1 LSVVSAGFR
10 LDEAFVS
17 SSRAVGDLG
26 LCHVR
31 LQDDARYA
39 WLVLIPRLGGLSELE
54 DLCEADRARF
64 MQEVVLCGKAV
75 RAMGLA
81 LGRPIDKLN
90 FGALGN
96 VTAQLHGHVV
106 GRRRDDSAWP
116 RPVWGQG
123 QAIPY
128 SGQDLQSAMT
138 AARHVLSQAPDF
150 SSAPD

>member
-1 LSVVSAGFR
+1 MSAGFA
-10 LDEAFVS
+10 LDPAFVS
-17 SSRAVGDLG
+17 TSRAVGDLG

-39 WLVLIPRLGGLSELE
+39 WLVLIPRLGGMIELE

-75 RAMGLA
+75 RAMGQA
-81 LGRPIDKLN
+81 LGRPVDKLN

-106 GRRRDDSAWP
+106 GRRRGDPAWP
-116 RPVWGQG
+116 GPVWGQG
-123 QAIPY
+123 QAIPW
-128 SGQDLQSAMT
+128 SSQDLQAAMT
-138 AARHVLSQAPDF
+138 AACSVLSQAPGF
-150 SSAPD
+150 SAAPD

>member
-1 LSVVSAGFR
+1 MSLGFA
-10 LDEAFVS
+10 LDAAFVS
-17 SSRAVGDLG
+17 TSRAVGDLG

-64 MQEVVLCGKAV
+64 MQDVVLCGKAV
-75 RAMGLA
+75 RAIGQA
-81 LGRPIDKLN
+81 LGRPVDKLN

-106 GRRRDDSAWP
+106 GRRRGDDAWP
-116 RPVWGQG
+116 GPVWGQG
-123 QAIPY
+123 QAMPY
-128 SGQDLQSAMT
+128 HGQDLQSAMT
-138 AARHVLSQAPDF
+138 AARSVLSENPDF
-150 SSAPD
+150 SSGPD

>member
-1 LSVVSAGFR
+1 MSAGFR

-96 VTAQLHGHVV
+96 VTTQLHGHVV

-116 RPVWGQG
+116 GPVWGQG

-128 SGQDLQSAMT
+128 LSPDLQTAMT
-138 AARHVLSQAPDF
+138 SARRVLSDVPSFSPAPD
-150 SSAPD
+150 

>member
-1 LSVVSAGFR
+1 M
-10 LDEAFVS
+10 
-17 SSRAVGDLG
+17 GDLG

-64 MQEVVLCGKAV
+64 MQEVVLCGEAV
-75 RAMGLA
+75 RAIGQA
-81 LGRPIDKLN
+81 LGRPVDKLN

-106 GRRRDDSAWP
+106 GRRRGDDAWP
-116 RPVWGQG
+116 GPVWGQG
-123 QAIPY
+123 QAMPY
-128 SGQDLQSAMT
+128 PAQDLQSAIT
-138 AARHVLSQAPDF
+138 AARRVLSQAPDF

>member
-1 LSVVSAGFR
+1 MSAGFA
-10 LDEAFVS
+10 LDPAFAAT
-17 SSRAVGDLG
+17 SRAVGDLG

-39 WLVLIPRLGGLSELE
+39 WLVLIPRLGGMTELE
-54 DLCEADRARF
+54 DLCEADGARF

-75 RAMGLA
+75 RAVGLA
-81 LGRPIDKLN
+81 LQRPIEKLN

-106 GRRRDDSAWP
+106 GRRRGDAAWP
-116 RPVWGQG
+116 GPVWGQG
-123 QAIPY
+123 QAIPHPA
-128 SGQDLQSAMT
+128 QDLQAAMT
-138 AARHVLSQAPDF
+138 AARSVLSQAPSF

>member
-1 LSVVSAGFR
+1 VSAGFA
-10 LDEAFVS
+10 LDPAFAAT
-17 SSRAVGDLG
+17 SRAVGDLG

-39 WLVLIPRLGGLSELE
+39 WLVLIPRLGGLTELE

-75 RAMGLA
+75 RAVGHA
-81 LGRPIDKLN
+81 LQRPIDKLN

-106 GRRRDDSAWP
+106 GRRRGDTAWP
-116 RPVWGQG
+116 GPVWGQG

-128 SGQDLQSAMT
+128 PAQDLQTAMT
-138 AARHVLSQAPDF
+138 AARSVLSQAPSF
-150 SSAPD
+150 SAAPD

>member
-1 LSVVSAGFR
+1 MSLGFQ

-17 SSRAVGDLG
+17 TSRAVGDLG

-96 VTAQLHGHVV
+96 VTTQLHGHVV

-116 RPVWGQG
+116 GPVWGQG
-123 QAIPY
+123 KAIPY
-128 SGQDLQSAMT
+128 LSLDLQTAMI
-138 AARHVLSQAPDF
+138 AARRVLSDVPGFSPAPD
-150 SSAPD
+150 

>member
-1 LSVVSAGFR
+1 MGAGFA
-10 LDEAFVS
+10 LDRAFVS
-17 SSRAVGDLG
+17 TSRAVGDLG

-39 WLVLIPRLGGLSELE
+39 WLVLIPRLGGMTELE

-75 RAMGLA
+75 RAVGLA
-81 LGRPIDKLN
+81 LKRPIDKLN

-106 GRRRDDSAWP
+106 GRRRGDPAWP
-116 RPVWGQG
+116 GPVWGQG

-128 SGQDLQSAMT
+128 SSQDLQT
-138 AARHVLSQAPDF
+138 AISVASRVLSEAPGFSAAPD
-150 SSAPD
+150 

>member
-1 LSVVSAGFR
+1 VSGGFA
-10 LDEAFVS
+10 LDPAFVS
-17 SSRAVGDLG
+17 TSRAVGDLG

-39 WLVLIPRLGGLSELE
+39 WLVLIPRLGGMTELE
-54 DLCEADRARF
+54 DLCEADRGRF

-75 RAMGLA
+75 RAMGHA
-81 LGRPIDKLN
+81 LQRPIDKLN

-106 GRRRDDSAWP
+106 GRRRGDTAWP
-116 RPVWGQG
+116 GPVWGQG

-128 SGQDLQSAMT
+128 SSQDLQTAMT
-138 AARHVLSQAPDF
+138 AARSVLSQAPGF
-150 SSAPD
+150 SAAPD

>member
-1 LSVVSAGFR
+1 LNVVSLGFA
-10 LDEAFVS
+10 LDAAFVS
-17 SSRAVGDLG
+17 TSRAVGDLA

-54 DLCEADRARF
+54 DLCEADRSRF
-64 MQEVVLCGKAV
+64 MQEVVLSGKAV
-75 RAMGLA
+75 RAMGQA
-81 LGRPIDKLN
+81 LDRPVDKLN

-106 GRRRDDSAWP
+106 GRRRGDDAWP
-116 RPVWGQG
+116 GPVWGQG

-128 SGQDLQSAMT
+128 LSPDLQTAMT
-138 AARHVLSQAPDF
+138 VARSALSDAPGF
-150 SSAPD
+150 SPAPN